1 LRVVNTK
8 LLDDYMAE
16 HARSRGAL
24 RAWLAEAKDAAWST
38 PADVKERYPSA
49 SILSE
54 NRVVFNIAGNTFR
67 LLCRVA
73 YRSCVVMIL
82 KIGTH
87 AEYDKWS
94 L

>member
-1 LRVVNTK
+1 MRVVNTK
-8 LLDDYMAE
+8 LFDDFMAE
-16 HARSRGAL
+16 HARSRAAL
-24 RAWLAEAKDAAWST
+24 RAWLAEAKDATWST

-49 SILSE
+49 SLLSE

-73 YRSCVVMIL
+73 YQSCVVMIL